1 MKCHHLV
8 SWAYGSSRWVACFF
22 NFSSSLFHLCHF
34 NSLLVLLFFIF
45 LICSWCALWK
55 IQPKHS
61 CSFDLEQVLVQFV
74 IGFHTPLSCYFL
86 LGFWVFIAFIIWFI
100 LCFES
105 LIFWIYTCFV
115 KSCSSILSTI
125 HSSPFIWLYCFL
137 ILGLF
142 NCLNLLFFALLVPF

>member
-1 MKCHHLV
+1 MP
-8 SWAYGSSRWVACFF
+8 SFGIMSYGSSRWVAFGLSF
-22 NFSSSLFHLCHF
+22 
-34 NSLLVLLFFIF
+34 LVLLYFHVVHLIF
-45 LICSWCALWK
+45 HNCLAVFYILICLVCFVEDPTEALLFNWSWTSSCA
-55 IQPKHS
+55 ICDRIPY
-61 CSFDLEQVLVQFV
+61 
-74 IGFHTPLSCYFL
+74 TLSCYFL

-125 HSSPFIWLYCFL
+125 HSSPFIWLNCFL

-142 NCLNLLFFALLVPF
+142 ICLNLLFFAPLVPF